1 MQKKAS
7 ALMKLHNSTNSGMHK
22 ILEDGNVKAG
32 KKSW

>member
-22 ILEDGNVKAG
+22 I
-32 KKSW
+32 